1 MFFLVFNLLG
11 MYLIFGAIIDS
22 FTISRHKKQRVE
34 QNLRAQC
41 FICDISRDWFDS
53 KFEGYEKHILHEH
66 RLSHYIS
73 YIYYLRNKPFD
84 ALSGQERLIVQLMQQ
99 SDASWIPSQ
108 RSLTLEQG
116 GLYSQPGL
124 QMDLVLDRLCDFEE
138 TIDTATT
145 YNNTYTITKAFA
157 MSTDSTSAV

>member
-1 MFFLVFNLLG
+1 MFFLCFNLLG

-22 FTISRHKKQRVE
+22 FAISRHKKQRVDE
-34 QNLRAQC
+34 SLRAQC
-41 FICDISRDWFDS
+41 FICDINRDWFDS

-73 YIYYLRNKPFD
+73 YIYYLRNKDFD
-84 ALSGQERLIVQLMQQ
+84 SLSGQEKQIVQLMQN

-108 RSLTLEQG
+108 RSLSLEQS

-124 QMDLVLDRLCDFEE
+124 QMDLILDRLCDFEE
-138 TIDTATT
+138 TIDTVTT
-145 YNNTYTITKAFA
+145 YNNTNTITRVLL
-157 MSTDSTSAV
+157 MTSDSTSAV